1 MNKRFIIP
9 FPFSKTIVLAVIG
22 LITTA
27 YFITHQ
33 TLSQPEPEPIRP
45 PAVRPFN
52 NAVAGTGMIEP
63 ANEAV
68 AVSPNFSGK
77 VTKVFVK
84 EGDFVQAGTPLFALD
99 SAVLQAQLTTL
110 TAQAV
115 AARSRLAAAQARMAK
130 LQHQPRSEDI
140 PPLQAKVSALQASL
154 QKELST
160 LERLEGVEDS
170 RAVNQNELTRQ
181 RLTVQEMEANVT
193 QARAELEKA
202 LAGAWK
208 YDVDEAKQGV
218 AEATATL
225 AASQSQQ
232 KELQVQLAQSVVKAP
247 KAGEVLQVNIR
258 AGETVQL
265 MKASG
270 ESSTAILLGDTKTLQ
285 VRVDIDEVLASEVK
299 PNMPAVAFIKGA
311 SQYKFPL
318 QFLRVEPHMIPKK
331 NLTGA
336 TAERN
341 DVRVLQ
347 LIYTFTPPKGFNVYT
362 GQQLEVYLNKGTATP
377 TLAEE
382 ANTMQTPE
390 ERAVSNLGEPQSD
403 TNTQP
408 SSKNE
413 G

>member
-1 MNKRFIIP
+1 MNKRFVLP
-9 FPFSKTIVLAVIG
+9 FPFSKTIVLAAIG
-22 LITTA
+22 LIVTA
-27 YFITHQ
+27 YFISHQ

-63 ANEAV
+63 VNEAV

-77 VTKVFVK
+77 VSKVFVK
-84 EGDFVQAGTPLFALD
+84 EGDFVQTGTPLFALD
-99 SAVLQAQLTTL
+99 SQLLQAQLTTL
-110 TAQAV
+110 TAQAGM
-115 AARSRLAAAQARMAK
+115 ARSRLLAAQARIAK

-140 PPLQAKVSALQASL
+140 PPLQAKVAGLQASL

-181 RLTVQEMEANVT
+181 RLTVQEMEAKVT
-193 QARAELEKA
+193 EARAELDKA
-202 LAGAWK
+202 LAGAWQ

-218 AEATATL
+218 AEAIASL
-225 AASQSQQ
+225 AANNAQQ
-232 KELQVQLAQSVVKAP
+232 HELQVQLAQSMVKAP
-247 KAGEVLQVNIR
+247 QAGEVLQVNIR
-258 AGETVQL
+258 VGETVQL

-270 ESSTAILLGDTKTLQ
+270 EGSTAILLGNTKQLQ
-285 VRVDIDEVLASEVK
+285 VRVDIDEVLVPEVT
-299 PNMPAVAFIKGA
+299 PNMPAVAFMKGA
-311 SQYKFPL
+311 SQYHFPL
-318 QFLRVEPHMIPKK
+318 QFVRVEPHMIPKK

-347 LIYTFTPPKGFNVYT
+347 LIYTFSPPKTFSVYT
-362 GQQLEVYLNKGTATP
+362 GQQLEVYLNKSTAT
-377 TLAEE
+377 L
-382 ANTMQTPE
+382 N
-390 ERAVSNLGEPQSD
+390 EPAPA
-403 TNTQP
+403 TTVP
-408 SSKNE
+408 SAKKE

>member
-1 MNKRFIIP
+1 MNKRFTVP

-22 LITTA
+22 LIITA

-68 AVSPNFSGK
+68 SVSPNFSGK
-77 VTKVFVK
+77 VTEVFVK
-84 EGDFVQAGTPLFALD
+84 EGDFVKAGTPLFALD
-99 SAVLQAQLTTL
+99 SAVLQAQLATL
-110 TAQAV
+110 TAQAGAV
-115 AARSRLAAAQARMAK
+115 RSRLAAAQARMAK

-218 AEATATL
+218 VEATASL
-225 AASQSQQ
+225 AANQAHQ
-232 KELQVQLAQSVVKAP
+232 KEIQVQLAQSVVKAP
-247 KAGEVLQVNIR
+247 QAK
-258 AGETVQL
+258 
-265 MKASG
+265 
-270 ESSTAILLGDTKTLQ
+270 
-285 VRVDIDEVLASEVK
+285 
-299 PNMPAVAFIKGA
+299 
-311 SQYKFPL
+311 
-318 QFLRVEPHMIPKK
+318 
-331 NLTGA
+331 
-336 TAERN
+336 
-341 DVRVLQ
+341 
-347 LIYTFTPPKGFNVYT
+347 
-362 GQQLEVYLNKGTATP
+362 
-377 TLAEE
+377 
-382 ANTMQTPE
+382 
-390 ERAVSNLGEPQSD
+390 
-403 TNTQP
+403 
-408 SSKNE
+408 
-413 G
+413 

>member
-1 MNKRFIIP
+1 MNKRFTVP

-22 LITTA
+22 LIITA

-68 AVSPNFSGK
+68 SVSPNFSGK
-77 VTKVFVK
+77 VTEVFVK
-84 EGDFVQAGTPLFALD
+84 EGDFVKAGTPLFALD
-99 SAVLQAQLTTL
+99 SAVLQAQLATL
-110 TAQAV
+110 TAQAGAV
-115 AARSRLAAAQARMAK
+115 RSRLAAAQARMAK

-218 AEATATL
+218 VEATASL
-225 AASQSQQ
+225 AANQAQQ
-232 KELQVQLAQSVVKAP
+232 KEIQVQLAQSVVKAP
-247 KAGEVLQVNIR
+247 QAGEVLQVNIR
-258 AGETVQL
+258 VGETVQL

-285 VRVDIDEVLASEVK
+285 VRVDIDEVLAPEVK

-318 QFLRVEPHMIPKK
+318 QFLRLEPHMIPKK

-347 LIYTFTPPKGFNVYT
+347 LIYTFTPPKNFSVYT

-377 TLAEE
+377 PLAEGV
-382 ANTMQTPE
+382 TTP
-390 ERAVSNLGEPQSD
+390 S
-403 TNTQP
+403 